1 MEFFEDFLR
10 YFAPG
15 LYEQVD
21 LKAGI
26 DFLEQALTALF
37 PREKGGNKYTDK
49 LAKMNTYKI
58 LEQGEPSLLTSD
70 NPFALAIL
78 AGLMEYGE
86 QNGGGAAH
94 QSFRLRLTGQPRL
107 YG

>member
-1 MEFFEDFLR
+1 
-10 YFAPG
+10 
-15 LYEQVD
+15 
-21 LKAGI
+21 
-26 DFLEQALTALF
+26 
-37 PREKGGNKYTDK
+37 
-49 LAKMNTYKI
+49 MNTYKI

-94 QSFRLRLTGQPRL
+94 QSFRLRLTGQPRF
-107 YG
+107 YT